1 MLLSWWNWSVWWG
14 YFCHVWVDR
23 LKIERGFIVYNQA
36 GDGWI
41 EVQKIATQR
50 RFQMVVKCSSVRRNA
65 THCFELNGDWFKF
78 VRAWVHAKQLCA
90 VLKSL
95 YVMLCKRC
103 YLLLVCQIATDTNS
117 QHVSNGRCQCNNV
130 GRSDKTKDR
139 ERERE
144 REKVSIVRDCHF
156 MNSECMRAI
165 CYESSAQNSKRL
177 AVVWLCNSYRTVK
190 AEVFWLK
197 KNRRS

>member
-50 RFQMVVKCSSVRRNA
+50 RFQMVVKGSSVRRNA

-139 ERERE
+139 ERGS
-144 REKVSIVRDCHF
+144 EKKYRLYEIVISWTRNVWGQSVTNRVPKIPNDWPLF
-156 MNSECMRAI
+156 GYVTVIEL
-165 CYESSAQNSKRL
+165 SKRKYFD
-177 AVVWLCNSYRTVK
+177 W
-190 AEVFWLK
+190 K
-197 KNRRS
+197 K